1 MMKALQRLDQ
11 QKIHRKPDR
20 AAPIRIAPKQA
31 GGRFAR
37 FVADAHIRTVPVK
50 NIRVVAV
57 ITRESSNPVIRKK
70 LAFIQHPLE
79 QQFHA
84 MTAQKREK
92 PAFAA
97 AHHVPSGNQGSELA
111 SMVQEPLKVTL
122 EMGYPVQK
130 VSLKVFLREERYQAN
145 DLTAPQ

>member
-1 MMKALQRLDQ
+1 MMKSLQRLDQ

-37 FVADAHIRTVPVK
+37 FVVDAHIRTVPVK

-57 ITRESSNPVIRKK
+57 ITRESSNTVVRKK

-79 QQFHA
+79 QQLHA
-84 MTAQKREK
+84 MAAQQREK

-97 AHHVPSGNQGSELA
+97 AHHVPWGNQGSEV
-111 SMVQEPLKVTL
+111 SSIIPYTL
-122 EMGYPVQK
+122 QTIFEIGH
-130 VSLKVFLREERYQAN
+130 LF
-145 DLTAPQ
+145 